1 MDRRK
6 ELDLAL
12 FPGYVFVRMALASR
26 LRVLQLPG
34 VVRLVSFHGQLAAL
48 PAEEIAAL
56 QDRLSRFEDRTPS
69 LSARR
74 TSSPGAQRA
83 DAVRT
88 KDRCRVVLSIDLI
101 LRSVAVEVDEADLE
115 AM

>member
-1 MDRRK
+1 VDRRK

-56 QDRLSRFEDRTPS
+56 QDQLSRFGDRTPS

-83 DAVRT
+83 HAVRT

-101 LRSVAVEVDEADLE
+101 LRFSSR
-115 AM
+115 